1 MRCPMII
8 PNPPIRTK
16 GEFTARNDSKTTP
29 TITVIIEQ
37 LSNIFASSGLEL
49 KMIFRTT
56 QNEIKA
62 KKRSR

>member
-1 MRCPMII
+1 MII
-8 PNPPIRTK
+8 PNPPIRIK
-16 GEFTARNDSKTTP
+16 GELTVRNDSKITP
-29 TITVIIEQ
+29 TITAIMEQ
-37 LSNIFASSGLEL
+37 LSNTFTSSRLEL

>member
-1 MRCPMII
+1 MII

-37 LSNIFASSGLEL
+37 QSSSFTSSGLEL